1 MASLIKKISNFV
13 ASYKLSCVL
22 FLLLLLLTYLGTLY
36 QVENGLYQSQKKY
49 FESLFLIHWAYGQ
62 VPVPLPGGYLVMLL
76 AFINLFWGV
85 VVRFQLKW
93 AKVGI
98 VTAHAGILV
107 LLAGAFV
114 SYVYSVNGRMIL
126 YEGETSNEVENPYKW
141 EIGVADVSNG
151 GSAREYIVQQ
161 EEFEDLHGDAS
172 RVLTFPDL
180 PIDLEIKSYAPNA
193 ELRGRGQDTSGAEIA
208 ILPLEKENEQNLAGA
223 SISVID
229 KTTGERQEV
238 LLWAGSMKPSIVET
252 GGKRLRLAL
261 RHQRVVLSFDI
272 RLDKFTR
279 NLHPG
284 TNLPQEFVSEIT
296 KTEDGLSQQ
305 FKVSMN
311 EPFRHL
317 GYTFYQSSWGPQ
329 NAGPGER
336 LYSVFSV
343 VRNPADQVPLIACI
357 ITMIGLVLHFA
368 RKLTI
373 YLRKAKAQTVCVDG

>member
-1 MASLIKKISNFV
+1 MASLIKKISNFI

-49 FESLFLIHWAYGQ
+49 FESLFLIHWAYDQ

-98 VTAHAGILV
+98 VTAHAGILI
-107 LLAGAFV
+107 LLVGAFV
-114 SYVYSVNGRMIL
+114 SYVYAFNGRMIL

-141 EIGVADVSNG
+141 EIGVADVSKD
-151 GSAREYIVQQ
+151 GSVAEYIIRQD
-161 EEFEDLHGDAS
+161 EFEDLTGDAT
-172 RVLTFPDL
+172 RVFTFPDL
-180 PIDLEIKSYAPNA
+180 PVDLKIKRYAPNA
-193 ELRGRGQDTSGAEIA
+193 DLRAGVQGVSGSELVA
-208 ILPLEKENEQNLAGA
+208 LPLEKENEQNLAGA
-223 SISVID
+223 TIDVID
-229 KTTGERQEV
+229 KAGGELQAV
-238 LLWAGSMKPSIVET
+238 PLWAGSMKPTVIEA
-252 GGKRLRLAL
+252 GGTRLRLTL
-261 RHQRVVLSFDI
+261 RHERVVLSFNI

-284 TNLPQEFVSEIT
+284 TNMPQEFVSEIT

-305 FKVSMN
+305 FKISMN

-336 LYSVFSV
+336 LYSVLSV
-343 VRNPADQVPLIACI
+343 VRNPADQVPLIACV
-357 ITMIGLVLHFA
+357 ITTIGLVLHFA
-368 RKLTI
+368 RKLTL
-373 YLRKAKAQTVCVDG
+373 YLRKAKAQTVCTDG